1 MIVQRTMTNLRPASM
16 AFVFLATL
24 SIGVAAWSQ
33 APQPYVP
40 TYTEQ
45 QLEQMVPTSPD
56 PRVSLLPQ
64 SVVPDHD
71 YWNSFRYWKTVNA
84 PTVTAAND
92 TRALIILNE
101 IEDNNT
107 QSNATPVP
115 LGNEAIGGN
124 FQDVI
129 VEAGFQ
135 PLTFVQTFIT
145 EDNGSILSATPT
157 SVGVGNITAALSQIG
172 NGPHGS
178 AGSRQGDVDFFATEY
193 LPGGV
198 FLEVQIDTFD
208 NSATLQTFVTL
219 WNSQGEVIDYAPKI
233 FGDFGGD
240 PSFAA
245 EIDDPGIYYISV
257 GARKTGTAYSTLI
270 GGQTSFFT
278 IVPLTENIPE
288 SPFMSGTSGGF
299 ASEGDYNIT
308 IRVTD
313 VDIVR
318 VDLEA
323 GDVLGIANVP
333 PLGDSTPV
341 IATRLEDSNGTL
353 LIGSTFSGY
362 TSYFPAAHPFTPIRY
377 VASTG
382 NFPSIQST
390 YLIDQSGPY
399 YITFLGS
406 SPESYRFDLRVRQP
420 RLEGI
425 GPSARQ
431 AIYLTYSGVSTAYG
445 GGGVSVDLTAPITV
459 NPSVWDEFARDRDI
473 QISPLMDFVG
483 NMGLPAD
490 EMFIAFSTF
499 SLINA
504 IENTVRSNFL
514 SDPSNP
520 NSAPII
526 DILRGPKPS
535 PANGLPL
542 PAAPNSAEI
551 FIGGAIAET
560 GISTIGIA
568 EFIDP
573 GNYANTDR
581 ALVMLDEIS
590 ANIPPFTWLPSDDQ
604 DIDDA
609 RQLAARIDL
618 LGTIIGNV
626 VAHEA
631 GHFLGNFHTNPENF
645 IDNIMDAGGTSDLYQ
660 RLAGSGFDGIFNTFD
675 DVDVR
680 FGLDFYDPF
689 EGFSGVENTDSVIR
703 IGVNAAGFAGDQPI
717 TNLDNVYVDYN
728 SYSNGIGT
736 PEQPFDKASDAVTLV
751 NPGGTVNI
759 FAGDGAE
766 LFQGAN
772 KIDTEMTLRN
782 ENPENG
788 VVRIGDTP

>member
-1 MIVQRTMTNLRPASM
+1 MIVQRTMTYLRPASM

-24 SIGVAAWSQ
+24 SIGASAWSQ

-84 PTVTAAND
+84 PIVPAAND

-107 QSNATPVP
+107 QSSATPVP

-157 SVGVGNITAALSQIG
+157 SVGVGNVTAALSQIG

-178 AGSRQGDVDFFATEY
+178 AGSRQGDVDFFATEF

-198 FLEVQIDTFD
+198 FLEVQVDTFD
-208 NSATLQTFVTL
+208 NGQTLQSFITL
-219 WNSQGEVIDYAPKI
+219 WNDQGEVIDYAPKI

-245 EIDDPGIYYISV
+245 EIDNPGVYYISV
-257 GARKTGTAYSTLI
+257 GARKTGTAYSTLF
-270 GGQTSFFT
+270 GGQASFFS

-323 GDVLGIANVP
+323 GDVLGIANIAT
-333 PLGDSTPV
+333 GGNSTPV

-353 LIGSTFSGY
+353 LMGSQDTGGIGL
-362 TSYFPAAHPFTPIRY
+362 FPPPHPFTPIRY

-382 NFPSIQST
+382 GFPSIQST
-390 YLIDQSGPY
+390 YLIDQTGPY
-399 YITFLGS
+399 FISFLGS

-420 RLEGI
+420 RLEGV
-425 GPSARQ
+425 GPTARQ
-431 AIYLTYSGVSTAYG
+431 AIYLTYSGVSLNYEGDVVAEIT
-445 GGGVSVDLTAPITV
+445 TPITI
-459 NPSVWDEFARDRDI
+459 NPSIWDEFAPDRDL
-473 QISPLMDFVG
+473 QISPLIDFIG
-483 NMGLPAD
+483 AMGLPAD

-499 SLINA
+499 SVINA
-504 IENTVRSNFL
+504 IEETVRSNFL

-526 DILRGPKPS
+526 DILPGPRPGGNV
-535 PANGLPL
+535 PGTPV
-542 PAAPNSAEI
+542 PNSAEI
-551 FIGGAIAET
+551 IIGGAIAET
-560 GISTIGIA
+560 GIFTVGIS
-568 EFIDP
+568 ENIDP
-573 GNYANTDR
+573 GNYDNEDS

-590 ANIPPFTWLPSDDQ
+590 SNIPPFTWLRSDDQ
-604 DIDDA
+604 EIDDA

-618 LGTIIGNV
+618 IGTIIGNIV
-626 VAHEA
+626 THEA
-631 GHFLGNFHTNPENF
+631 GHFLGNFHTDPQNS
-645 IDNIMDAGGTSDLYQ
+645 IDNIMDSGGVANQYA
-660 RLAGSGFDGIFNTFD
+660 RIAGSGFDGIFNTFD

-680 FGLDFYDPF
+680 YGLDFYDPQ
-689 EGFSGVENTDSVIR
+689 EGFSGVENTDSVVR

-717 TNLDNVYVDYN
+717 TNLDNVYVDFN

-736 PEQPFDKASDAVTLV
+736 PEQPFDKALDGVTLV

-759 FAGDGAE
+759 FAGEGAE